1 MVRGITL
8 GGSFV
13 RPCVNNPTKYGVLAL
28 AVDPKHPKTTG
39 DCEFLRPAARPLAP
53 CPMTLEEVKRWTA
66 SRPTLA
72 DALGIEITA
81 VAADCVEGR
90 MPVDG
95 RTHQPMGLLHG
106 GASVALAETL
116 GSLAAATRLPDRT
129 KQACVGLEINANHI
143 KGVREGWVRGR
154 ATPVHIGRSTQVWE
168 IRITHE
174 ETEALVCISRITMAV
189 IDLPAANPKQA

>member
-1 MVRGITL
+1 
-8 GGSFV
+8 
-13 RPCVNNPTKYGVLAL
+13 
-28 AVDPKHPKTTG
+28 
-39 DCEFLRPAARPLAP
+39 
-53 CPMTLEEVKRWTA
+53 MTLEEVRRWTA

-72 DALGIEITA
+72 DALGMELTE
-81 VAADCVEGR
+81 VTDDYLEGR

-116 GSLAAATRLPDRT
+116 GSIAAMLRVDRT

-143 KGVREGWVRGR
+143 KGVRDGWVRGR
-154 ATPVHIGRSTQVWE
+154 ATPVHVGRSTQVWE

-174 ETEALVCISRITMAV
+174 ETGALVCLSRITMAV
-189 IDLPAANPKQA
+189 IDLPAASPKAV

>member
-1 MVRGITL
+1 MT
-8 GGSFV
+8 
-13 RPCVNNPTKYGVLAL
+13 
-28 AVDPKHPKTTG
+28 
-39 DCEFLRPAARPLAP
+39 PL
-53 CPMTLEEVKRWTA
+53 EQVKRWTA

-72 DALGIEITA
+72 GALGMEITA
-81 VAADCVEGR
+81 VTDEYIEGR

-116 GSLAAATRLPDRT
+116 GSIAAYFRLPDRS
-129 KQACVGLEINANHI
+129 KQAVVGLEINANHL
-143 KGVREGWVRGR
+143 KGVRDGWVLGR

-174 ETEALVCISRITMAV
+174 ETGALVCISRITMAV
-189 IDLPAANPKQA
+189 IDIAPQPAS